1 MYTYKVTHIPTRH
14 FYVGVEE
21 LEMHQSN
28 AVTDPMEVFASYPAG
43 SNGDVKM
50 INVIKEI
57 ISRVGDKVE
66 AKNHLAVIAKHSEGD
81 PNFLGI
87 KMSKKSIKSEEV
99 TESPTAEVDS
109 PKKINKD
116 K

>member
-28 AVTDPMEVFASYPAG
+28 AITDPMEVFTSYPIG

-50 INVIKEI
+50 INVFKEI
-57 ISRVGDKVE
+57 ISRVGDKTE

-87 KMSKKSIKSEEV
+87 KMSKKQYKSEEII
-99 TESPTAEVDS
+99 ESVEVDL